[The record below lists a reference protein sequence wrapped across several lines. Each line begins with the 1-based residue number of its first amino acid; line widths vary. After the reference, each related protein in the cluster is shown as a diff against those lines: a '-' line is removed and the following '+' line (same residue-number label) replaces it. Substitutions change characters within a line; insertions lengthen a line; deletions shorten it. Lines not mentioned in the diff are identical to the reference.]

1 MPEKSLDSRDISINQ
16 IRLGISKILVSNGT
30 SMQNSEMPFSIG
42 EVSRNDESTVD
53 IINNLN
59 RIFGKDVKGDF
70 ECYRRAG
77 KIFFRCEHEEG
88 EKYSHLMKGLFKT
101 MIEGSMKKTDIH
113 YIVTPNSASA
123 IFR

>member
-1 MPEKSLDSRDISINQ
+1 MPEKSLDSSISINHV
-16 IRLGISKILVSNGT
+16 RLGISKILVSNGP
-30 SMQNSEMPFSIG
+30 SMQEDSEIPFSIA
-42 EVSRNDESTVD
+42 EASNNDESTLD
-53 IINNLN
+53 IVNNLN

-77 KIFFRCEHEEG
+77 KIFFRCEHDEG